1 MVIHLIFANFEGKKL
16 IATYKIE
23 TTLQSLVLLLTHC
36 TPLISLVDQ
45 FISFLNRFDLIFL
58 MLDPQDEQ
66 FDRRLATHLVSL
78 YHQSMADE
86 EGAYLDMAVL
96 RDYIAFA
103 RTYVHP
109 DLSEEAGQAL
119 IQAYVGE

>member
-1 MVIHLIFANFEGKKL
+1 
-16 IATYKIE
+16 
-23 TTLQSLVLLLTHC
+23 
-36 TPLISLVDQ
+36 
-45 FISFLNRFDLIFL
+45 

-86 EGAYLDMAVL
+86 EGACLDMAVL

-119 IQAYVGE
+119 IQAYVGELKKKALKHHTKRNAVLLKI